1 MVRRS
6 SRGLWRTLIFVTVLW
21 AVGTAA
27 LSFFVMP
34 ESVARKYQYVYNM
47 RKDVGDPNKIDWS
60 KDFYA
65 LMQSPSKGKLP
76 STFDVLTYQYVAR
89 PCTHK
94 TRWRAYRS

>member
-1 MVRRS
+1 MNMR
-6 SRGLWRTLIFVTVLW
+6 RGLWRAWIFVTIPWLI
-21 AVGTAA
+21 GTVAA
-27 LSFFVMP
+27 AYANLP
-34 ESVARKYQYVYNM
+34 HDVAQDYDFINIVR
-47 RKDVGDPNKIDWS
+47 RDVDPNKIDWS